1 MNFFIDAKLL
11 ILLFAANGAPV
22 IAKDVLSHRFQL
34 PLDGGLQFFDGQ
46 PLFGH
51 SKTIRGIFFSILAT
65 AIITPLI
72 GLDWTVGL
80 LVAGSAMVGDLL
92 SSFLKRR
99 LKLPVSSRAVG
110 IDQLPEA
117 IFPLLVCI
125 RLLAITWTDVVVVA
139 LAFFVAEI
147 LFSRLLFNL
156 RIRDRPY

>member
-1 MNFFIDAKLL
+1 
-11 ILLFAANGAPV
+11 V
-22 IAKDVLSHRFQL
+22 
-34 PLDGGLQFFDGQ
+34 DGGLQLFDGQ

-65 AIITPLI
+65 AIVTPLI
-72 GLDWTVGL
+72 GLDWATGL

-99 LKLPVSSRAVG
+99 LKLLASSRAVG

-117 IFPLLVCI
+117 IFPLLVCV
-125 RLLAITWTDVVVVA
+125 RLLDITWVDVVVVA

-147 LFSRLLFNL
+147 LFSRLLYNL
-156 RIRDRPY
+156 HIRDRPY